1 VPSWNT
7 AGLIADPDDKSLLR
21 IGGIAAIV
29 LGIGYLII
37 FPLYAKVGAP
47 PNTGE
52 AWLAYLSGKTTIW
65 WLILGLS
72 VLTDILFLPF
82 AFALYVALKD
92 LSRNVMPFAIALV
105 ALFVVLDLAVTWAN
119 YASLLTLGGR
129 YASATTEA
137 QRAIDIAAASYAAA
151 VLASRLEIVYAILI
165 LSVGIL
171 MIGLVMLRSVFGK
184 PTAWMAVVTGLLGI
198 ASLAGWGVTIILN
211 AVFATLWI
219 LLAGFKLYRLARN

>member
-1 VPSWNT
+1 MS
-7 AGLIADPDDKSLLR
+7 AARIAVLVANPDDRALLR

-29 LGIGYLII
+29 LGVGYLII
-37 FPLYAKVGAP
+37 FPLYAQVGAP

-82 AFALYVALKD
+82 GFALYLALKD
-92 LSRNVMPFAIALV
+92 LSRNVMLIATALV

-119 YASLLTLGGR
+119 YASLLTLSGR
-129 YASATTEA
+129 YAAATSDA
-137 QRAIDIAAASYAAA
+137 QRAIYVAAASYAAA

-171 MIGLVMLRSVFGK
+171 MIGLVMLKGVFGR
-184 PTAWMAVVTGLLGI
+184 PTASLGVVTGLLGI
-198 ASLAGWGVTIILN
+198 VSLAGWSVTIILN
-211 AVFATLWI
+211 AVCATLWI
-219 LLAGFKLYRLARN
+219 LFAGFKLYRLSRS